1 MSESI
6 REAAHFGGY
15 PVVPNEDAI
24 RILVVDDDPEMR
36 RLLAEFLRGEGFRVD
51 LAANGQEALR
61 QLCEEIFDHVVLD
74 KNLPGESGLEMLPL
88 LRALAPGTP
97 VTLITAFGDSRTHEQ
112 AFTRGAY
119 EVLLKPFNLD
129 DLVEVLRKAQ
139 QYVKEDRPRA

>member
-1 MSESI
+1 VKDGEIS
-6 REAAHFGGY
+6 G
-15 PVVPNEDAI
+15 

-112 AFTRGAY
+112 AFSRGAY

-129 DLVEVLRKAQ
+129 DLIEVLRKAQ
-139 QYVKEDRPRA
+139 QYVQEDRPRA

>member
-1 MSESI
+1 MKD
-6 REAAHFGGY
+6 G
-15 PVVPNEDAI
+15 EDSA

-112 AFTRGAY
+112 AFSRGAY

-129 DLVEVLRKAQ
+129 DLIEVLRKAQ
-139 QYVKEDRPRA
+139 QYVQEDRPRA

>member
-1 MSESI
+1 M
-6 REAAHFGGY
+6 GGCA
-15 PVVPNEDAI
+15 VKDGEDSG

-51 LAANGQEALR
+51 LAADGQEALR

-112 AFTRGAY
+112 AFSRGAY

-129 DLVEVLRKAQ
+129 DLIEVLRKAQ
-139 QYVKEDRPRA
+139 QYVQEDRPRA

>member
-1 MSESI
+1 VKDGEGS
-6 REAAHFGGY
+6 
-15 PVVPNEDAI
+15 N

-36 RLLAEFLRGEGFRVD
+36 RLLAEFLRGEGFRVH
-51 LAANGQEALR
+51 LSASGQEARR
-61 QLCEEIFDHVVLD
+61 QLCEETFDHVVLD
-74 KNLPGESGLEMLPL
+74 KNLPGESGLEMLPV

-129 DLVEVLRKAQ
+129 DLVEILRKAR
-139 QYVKEDRPRA
+139 QYVREDQPRT

>member
-1 MSESI
+1 MDGEIS
-6 REAAHFGGY
+6 G
-15 PVVPNEDAI
+15 
-24 RILVVDDDPEMR
+24 RILVVEDDPEMR

-74 KNLPGESGLEMLPL
+74 KNLPGESGLEILPL

-112 AFTRGAY
+112 AFSRGAY

-129 DLVEVLRKAQ
+129 DLVEVLRKAR
-139 QYVKEDRPRA
+139 QYVQENRQRA

>member
-1 MSESI
+1 MGTPNQTMA
-6 REAAHFGGY
+6 RRGGWA
-15 PVVPNEDAI
+15 VKDGEGSG

-36 RLLAEFLRGEGFRVD
+36 RLLADFLRGEGFRVD

-97 VTLITAFGDSRTHEQ
+97 VTLITAFGDSRTHEH
-112 AFTRGAY
+112 AFSRGAY

-129 DLVEVLRKAQ
+129 DLIEVLRKAQ
-139 QYVKEDRPRA
+139 EYAKEDRPRA

>member
-1 MSESI
+1 MKD
-6 REAAHFGGY
+6 G
-15 PVVPNEDAI
+15 EDSA

-51 LAANGQEALR
+51 LAADGQEALR

-112 AFTRGAY
+112 AFSRGAY

-129 DLVEVLRKAQ
+129 DLIEVLRKAQ
-139 QYVKEDRPRA
+139 QYAQEDRPRA

>member
-1 MSESI
+1 MKDGEGS
-6 REAAHFGGY
+6 G
-15 PVVPNEDAI
+15 

-112 AFTRGAY
+112 AFSRGAY

-129 DLVEVLRKAQ
+129 DLIEVLRKAQ
-139 QYVKEDRPRA
+139 QYVQEDRPRA

>member
-1 MSESI
+1 MGTPSQM
-6 REAAHFGGY
+6 EARMGGCA
-15 PVVPNEDAI
+15 VRDGEDSF

-74 KNLPGESGLEMLPL
+74 KNLPGESGLEILPL
-88 LRALAPGTP
+88 LRALAPGTL

-139 QYVKEDRPRA
+139 EYAKEGRPRT

>member
-1 MSESI
+1 VKDGEGS
-6 REAAHFGGY
+6 G
-15 PVVPNEDAI
+15 

-112 AFTRGAY
+112 AFSRGAY
-119 EVLLKPFNLD
+119 DVLLKPFNLD
-129 DLVEVLRKAQ
+129 DLIEVLRKAQ
-139 QYVKEDRPRA
+139 QYVQEDRPRA

>member
-1 MSESI
+1 MKDGEGS
-6 REAAHFGGY
+6 G
-15 PVVPNEDAI
+15 

-112 AFTRGAY
+112 AFSRGAY
-119 EVLLKPFNLD
+119 DVLLKPFNLD
-129 DLVEVLRKAQ
+129 DLIEVLRKAQ
-139 QYVKEDRPRA
+139 QYVQEDRPRA

>member
-1 MSESI
+1 MMDGEIS
-6 REAAHFGGY
+6 G
-15 PVVPNEDAI
+15 
-24 RILVVDDDPEMR
+24 RILVVDDDSEMR

-97 VTLITAFGDSRTHEQ
+97 VTLITAFGDARTHEQ
-112 AFTRGAY
+112 AFSRGAY

-129 DLVEVLRKAQ
+129 DLVEVLRKARH
-139 QYVKEDRPRA
+139 YIKEDRLRA

>member
-1 MSESI
+1 VKD
-6 REAAHFGGY
+6 G
-15 PVVPNEDAI
+15 EDSA

-51 LAANGQEALR
+51 LAADGQEALR

-112 AFTRGAY
+112 AFSRGAY

-129 DLVEVLRKAQ
+129 DLIEVLRKAQ
-139 QYVKEDRPRA
+139 QYVQEDRPRA